1 MDALQRIQ
9 VPVIFFHGEDDDFV
23 PCWMSRVMYEA
34 CPGKKDLYTVPG
46 ADHGLSYPMDM
57 DGYVA
62 RARAFFGPEASA
74 D

>member
-1 MDALQRIQ
+1 MK
-9 VPVIFFHGEDDDFV
+9 VPVIFFHGEDDGFV
-23 PCWMSRVMYEA
+23 PCYMSRKMYEA
-34 CPGKKDLYTVPG
+34 CPGRKDLYTVPG

-62 RARAFFGPEASA
+62 RVRAFFGPDASA

>member
-1 MDALQRIQ
+1 M
-9 VPVIFFHGEDDDFV
+9 IFFHGEDDGFV
-23 PCWMSRVMYEA
+23 PCWMSQAMYEA
-34 CPGKKDLYTVPG
+34 CPGKKNICTVPG

-62 RARAFFGPEASA
+62 RARAFFGPDASV